1 MEGKIKKL
9 LLVTGSVMSATV
21 ALLPLTSYASTT
33 QPVTG
38 PVPGISEQGYA
49 HGYACD
55 DSQAGNKCVNDQG
68 TTTYTVNV
76 APILSID
83 AASGGDVIHVEPN
96 LARTGTLSADVRSAK
111 EYTISLSAEVPYL
124 TNVEDD
130 TFSIPSRSEIAPG
143 KTAWGIKKYGENTY
157 TAITQT
163 PQVFFTGGPHDTTT
177 TTEFEI
183 GVSVSDRLP
192 QGTYATDVTI
202 TAAIKE

>member
-1 MEGKIKKL
+1 
-9 LLVTGSVMSATV
+9 MS
-21 ALLPLTSYASTT
+21 L
-33 QPVTG
+33 
-38 PVPGISEQGYA
+38 
-49 HGYACD
+49 
-55 DSQAGNKCVNDQG
+55 
-68 TTTYTVNV
+68 
-76 APILSID
+76 
-83 AASGGDVIHVEPN
+83 
-96 LARTGTLSADVRSAK
+96 
-111 EYTISLSAEVPYL
+111 
-124 TNVEDD
+124 
-130 TFSIPSRSEIAPG
+130 IPSRSEIAPG